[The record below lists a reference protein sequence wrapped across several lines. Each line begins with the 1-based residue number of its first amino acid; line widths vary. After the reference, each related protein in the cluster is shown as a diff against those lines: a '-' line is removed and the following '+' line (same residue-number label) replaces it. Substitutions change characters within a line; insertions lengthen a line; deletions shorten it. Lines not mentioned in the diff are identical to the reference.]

1 MVHRNQKV
9 TVELLSI
16 GSLSRKG
23 SHETAGEIMSLK
35 KLKLPLT
42 SLLNIHDVL
51 AIQSFNKRNICG
63 RVTLESD
70 IAA

>member
-35 KLKLPLT
+35 KT
-42 SLLNIHDVL
+42 QIAFDVSPECTRL
-51 AIQSFNKRNICG
+51 ARYSVI
-63 RVTLESD
+63 
-70 IAA
+70 